1 MGFATALAEESRSA
15 FYSWEIQAGT
25 LRRVQKRRVGDN
37 LVTSQ
42 SGSTIPGES
51 CENYCENNWTKTNP
65 TVAKKMERSMLDDMS
80 SARVPSVEV
89 SLNPPWP
96 LNTLLSID
104 LFLAASSSQEQY
116 RVRSADCDMY
126 NVLFQAWQHHRLTIV
141 FKALH
146 RRPDA
151 LTCVDIEAR
160 VPSMMETCHPGEAM
174 SFYARRPQGTATHMP
189 HCRTMSDYVM
199 SDSWGADQKK
209 RYRSDPI

>member
-1 MGFATALAEESRSA
+1 
-15 FYSWEIQAGT
+15 
-25 LRRVQKRRVGDN
+25 
-37 LVTSQ
+37 
-42 SGSTIPGES
+42 
-51 CENYCENNWTKTNP
+51 
-65 TVAKKMERSMLDDMS
+65 MLDDMS

-126 NVLFQAWQHHRLTIV
+126 NVLFQAWQHHRITIV

-160 VPSMMETCHPGEAM
+160 VPSMMETCHSGEAM

-189 HCRTMSDYVM
+189 HCRTMSDYVELCHVGLLGSRSKEKIQKWSNLDWKWM
-199 SDSWGADQKK
+199 LECWWYVANMDDSFELVTCASEDKSDCSGQH
-209 RYRSDPI
+209 SDVS

>member
-1 MGFATALAEESRSA
+1 MSSETAVLAKKKA
-15 FYSWEIQAGT
+15 
-25 LRRVQKRRVGDN
+25 
-37 LVTSQ
+37 VTSQ

-51 CENYCENNWTKTNP
+51 TVRISQEDGTFHAWWPVKCKGAQCWSFSESSVATKLTKH
-65 TVAKKMERSMLDDMS
+65 TSFY
-80 SARVPSVEV
+80 
-89 SLNPPWP
+89 
-96 LNTLLSID
+96 

-126 NVLFQAWQHHRLTIV
+126 NVLFQAWHHRITIV

-174 SFYARRPQGTATHMP
+174 SFYARRPQGKATHMP
-189 HCRTMSDYVM
+189 HCRTMSDYVGLCRTL
-199 SDSWGADQKK
+199 SDYVGLCHVGLLGSRSSKEKIQKWSNLDWK
-209 RYRSDPI
+209 WMLENVDDIWLYE